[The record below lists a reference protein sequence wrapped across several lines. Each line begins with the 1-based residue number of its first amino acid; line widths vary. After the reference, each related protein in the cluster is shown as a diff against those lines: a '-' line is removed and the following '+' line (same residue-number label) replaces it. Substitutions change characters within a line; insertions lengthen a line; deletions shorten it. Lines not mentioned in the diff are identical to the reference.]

1 MKGMERK
8 GGMEGRE
15 GEEGA
20 EGAPPSP
27 HPPSSPPSPLRTVVV
42 IPARDEERS
51 VGAVVRGVRGAA
63 DLAEIV
69 VVDNGSRDG
78 TAAAARA
85 AGATVVT
92 EPRAGYG
99 RACLAGLAHVAR
111 LLPAPHVVAFVDADL
126 SDDPADL
133 EAVLGP
139 VRRGEADLV
148 IGSRVLGARAG
159 RVEPGALL
167 PQARWG
173 NRLACALIRLRW
185 GARFTDLG
193 PFRAVRYSA
202 LRALGMRD
210 ETFGWTVEMQVRAVR
225 AGLRC
230 AEVPVAYRRRVGRSK
245 ITGTVSGTL
254 RAGAKI
260 LWTVGRHAAA
270 RGPLGAPPPARV

>member
-1 MKGMERK
+1 MRV
-8 GGMEGRE
+8 
-15 GEEGA
+15 
-20 EGAPPSP
+20 S
-27 HPPSSPPSPLRTVVV
+27 VV
-42 IPARDEERS
+42 IPARDEEVS
-51 VGAVVRGVRGAA
+51 VGAVVRGLPREACGVV
-63 DLAEIV
+63 EVV

-85 AGATVVT
+85 AGATVVA

-111 LLPAPHVVAFVDADL
+111 QPPDVVAFVDADL

-133 EAVLGP
+133 AALLAP
-139 VRRGEADLV
+139 IRRGEADLV
-148 IGSRVLGARAG
+148 IGSRVLGQRAG
-159 RVEPGALL
+159 RVERGALL

-173 NRLACALIRLRW
+173 NALACALVRARW

-193 PFRAVRYSA
+193 PFRAVRWPA
-202 LRALGMRD
+202 LQALGMRD

-245 ITGTVSGTL
+245 ITGTVSGTV

-260 LWTVGRHAAA
+260 LWTVGLHAV
-270 RGPLGAPPPARV
+270 RGPL